1 MGGVQMTKKEA
12 LEKMMTP
19 EMKDGIR
26 ELQSA
31 VEVYNR
37 NSNDI
42 TYGEVILAFFT
53 AAKYEKVAFCPVESM
68 HMDKGAFEPGKV
80 NTTIGK
86 CYVLCTSPEEAA
98 LCPEPVIVVIGMDH
112 IVATAAEDPACGGLC
127 LNPYGGYPCT
137 LPREYIRRILGMR
150 PSERPTNLTPAK
162 KRDSDGSVEYYQ

>member
-1 MGGVQMTKKEA
+1 MTKKEA

-86 CYVLCTSPEEAA
+86 CYVLCTSPEEAGNSA
-98 LCPEPVIVVIGMDH
+98 PAEETTATSQSASGMSRMRTEPELR
-112 IVATAAEDPACGGLC
+112 T
-127 LNPYGGYPCT
+127 
-137 LPREYIRRILGMR
+137 
-150 PSERPTNLTPAK
+150 
-162 KRDSDGSVEYYQ
+162 